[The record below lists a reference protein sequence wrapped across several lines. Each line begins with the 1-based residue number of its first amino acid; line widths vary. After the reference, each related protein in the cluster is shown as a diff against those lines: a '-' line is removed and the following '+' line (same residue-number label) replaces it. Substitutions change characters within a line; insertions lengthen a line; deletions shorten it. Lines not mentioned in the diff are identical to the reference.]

1 MEPTF
6 SSKHLEMEEQA
17 FKAPSHGSHSD
28 RASPLNPLQYDETF
42 GRNGKLL
49 IDMGGRKTH
58 SVSSIVQMRN
68 SLRYLATYYEG
79 LTPGNPDPYTNNA
92 GLVCFDSDGKVD
104 TSFGTRG
111 DGTVEVRFGTTH
123 YSLLQQII
131 ELENGQ
137 LLVGGRHRRFAEAE
151 VDDFENMMMSRLESD
166 GRLDKSF
173 GNDGVLNLT
182 ALTEKTIWVVG
193 TVVLPDGKIIL
204 AASIRGVAETRSL
217 LIRLTANGQ
226 LDESF
231 ADRGILEFQRSAA
244 KGTRLYGL
252 KLNAM
257 GTHLFTYG
265 YYPVPAGYAVGFM
278 ARLNTNGNLDP
289 GFGQD
294 GFVDLEPDEVIHIQ
308 DVSISSDETHLL
320 VSGSHLNRTLGIVE
334 SLLAR
339 RLTNGK
345 ADESFNQGKPV
356 YLRCHPTS
364 TGDAWNYA
372 RTLIDEAGKIV
383 AFGRGGVGIDTW
395 SVAGRFHATGKPDT
409 SFTDGSSVGSPLNAV
424 FSFNGNYVEG
434 ADPRTILCAGEAG
447 STGAVLAI
455 KV

>member
-42 GRNGKLL
+42 GGNGKLL
-49 IDMGGRKTH
+49 IDMGGRKTFW
-58 SVSSIVQMRN
+58 VSSIVQLRN
-68 SLRYLATYYEG
+68 SSKYLATYYEG
-79 LTPGNPDPYTNNA
+79 LTPGNPAPYINNSGA
-92 GLVCFDSDGKVD
+92 VCFDSSGNID

-111 DGTVEVRFGTTH
+111 DGTVDIRFGATD
-123 YSLLQQII
+123 YSLPQQII
-131 ELENGQ
+131 QLVNGQ
-137 LLVGGRHRRFAEAE
+137 LLIIGQHRRFSDPQLMN
-151 VDDFENMMMSRLESD
+151 VIMSRLLPD
-166 GRLDKSF
+166 GRVDTSF
-173 GNDGVLNLT
+173 GNEGLVNLT
-182 ALTEKTIWVVG
+182 ALTNRAIRAVG

-204 AASIRGVAETRSL
+204 AATIAEEGPLRSF

-231 ADRGILEFQRSAA
+231 ADQGVLEFQRSAA

-294 GFVDLEPDEVIHIQ
+294 GFVDLEPDEEIHIQ

-320 VSGSHLNRTLGIVE
+320 VSGSHFNRTLGIVE

-339 RLTNGK
+339 RLANGK
-345 ADESFNQGKPV
+345 ADERFNQGKPV

-364 TGDAWNYA
+364 TEDAWNYA
-372 RTLIDEAGKIV
+372 STLIDEAGKIV

-395 SVAGRFHATGKPDT
+395 SVAGRFLATGKPDT
-409 SFTDGSSVGSPLNAV
+409 SFTDGSSVGSPLNA
-424 FSFNGNYVEG
+424 SFLFRGNYIEG
-434 ADPRTILCAGEAG
+434 ASPRTILCAGAAEG
-447 STGAVLAI
+447 SGAVLAI